1 MFWQTLHT
9 QVPLFM
15 HDYKTTSSIRRS
27 HNSRVSLSE
36 SRKFHVQAKHKD
48 EVFRNY
54 ICRLCGRNEEIPVNT
69 PEQLKELVALYEENF
84 EKLVNFAI
92 KMGKNEDDNKQK
104 IQFLNQLSSLIE
116 QLVQGQSRVRN
127 VHTKLDNDTDSLLQA
142 SMRNVNNNVDNVKE
156 LINMMKKI
164 DIVSQDGE
172 ITDEHIRIKRAAE
185 GYEAASFATEERM
198 TNELIDI
205 QRQVAQIRKYL
216 DKLCKKHPTSTAIFE
231 VNSDDDISSIEQLNK
246 VAIM

>member
-104 IQFLNQLSSLIE
+104 
-116 QLVQGQSRVRN
+116 
-127 VHTKLDNDTDSLLQA
+127 A

>member
-104 IQFLNQLSSLIE
+104 VRQYAIQFLNQLSSLIE
-116 QLVQGQSRVRN
+116 QLVQGQSR
-127 VHTKLDNDTDSLLQA
+127 A

>member
-116 QLVQGQSRVRN
+116 QLVQGQSR
-127 VHTKLDNDTDSLLQA
+127 A